1 MQQCSHCGYIRWPPV
16 VSRPD
21 CLAEGGTW
29 MTVSG
34 RGTIWSFAVYLEP
47 LHPAFE
53 GHCPY
58 AVGLIELE
66 EGPVVYA
73 APGGPTGQP
82 GLRRAGRSV
91 LLRARTRD
99 ERRALPVGYPR
110 MIHIERFARLAR
122 EDREAEGE
130 VGTAHSACAYRS
142 QGQSG
147 RCDRRG
153 RSCDRSGAG
162 CRGGGSGS
170 SPCPSHFG
178 KRRSWPRLLT
188 LPPR

>member
-16 VSRPD
+16 VSCPD

-29 MTVSG
+29 ITVSG

-73 APGGPTGQP
+73 CLVDPPASLACGVPVEACFFELAPGT
-82 GLRRAGRSV
+82 SV
-91 LLRARTRD
+91 
-99 ERRALPVGYPR
+99 V
-110 MIHIERFARLAR
+110 RFRLATP
-122 EDREAEGE
+122 G
-130 VGTAHSACAYRS
+130 
-142 QGQSG
+142 
-147 RCDRRG
+147 
-153 RSCDRSGAG
+153 
-162 CRGGGSGS
+162 
-170 SPCPSHFG
+170 
-178 KRRSWPRLLT
+178 
-188 LPPR
+188 